1 MAIVPSG
8 INETATRFEFFIAS
22 YPTLVVAFAFLAV
35 LRATVVQT
43 PIANRPIVAALAMD
57 PGTTRWI

>member
-1 MAIVPSG
+1 MAIVPCG

-22 YPTLVVAFAFLAV
+22 YPTLVVFSILAF

-43 PIANRPIVAALAMD
+43 PIANHPIVAALAKD
-57 PGTTRWI
+57 PGTTRWS